1 MKVIAHRGITSD
13 NIRENSYLAIKRA
26 LKDKN
31 IDGVELDIRMTKDK
45 KIVLNHGSNIGFN
58 YIENMNYIDIIK
70 EKYITTL
77 DKVLSINTD
86 KILFID
92 IKVNHNYKK
101 FADLIIKELS
111 LTNKNI
117 YLASFNKN
125 IIKYLKRKTKHK
137 VGLISFYYRRNSFK
151 FCALNYISVSSK
163 KLGKITKEIFLWTI
177 NKNNLQYVKNKFLKL
192 DSYNLIMDIKRD
204 D

>member
-45 KIVLNHGSNIGFN
+45 KIVLNHGPNIGFN

>member
-70 EKYITTL
+70 EKYIIL
-77 DKVLSINTD
+77 MNL
-86 KILFID
+86 KI
-92 IKVNHNYKK
+92 K
-101 FADLIIKELS
+101 F
-111 LTNKNI
+111 
-117 YLASFNKN
+117 
-125 IIKYLKRKTKHK
+125 
-137 VGLISFYYRRNSFK
+137 
-151 FCALNYISVSSK
+151 
-163 KLGKITKEIFLWTI
+163 
-177 NKNNLQYVKNKFLKL
+177 NN
-192 DSYNLIMDIKRD
+192 
-204 D
+204 